1 MLGDLIVIWRA
12 WVLWG
17 RNKHIFVLSLFLIIA
32 TVADVL
38 TVLVLSIRA
47 ALSGADLAAD
57 SGVGLALIIIHTLC
71 IALTLCTN
79 ALVTLLVGY
88 RTW

>member
-1 MLGDLIVIWRA
+1 MAGVGALGPQQAHLRP
-12 WVLWG
+12 
-17 RNKHIFVLSLFLIIA
+17 LSVPDHP
-32 TVADVL
+32 TVADVS

-57 SGVGLALIIIHTLC
+57 SGVGLALIIMHTLC